1 MLGALL
7 FGQRIT
13 RRQVW
18 AMTVSYAG
26 IMLVFAQELR
36 FEGRHVALGTALVF
50 ASAASYAVYLVYSGE
65 VVKRLGALRLTG
77 WASLVACVLC
87 IAQFA
92 VLRPLDA
99 ALVVQPVIWLSVLN
113 ATLCTVAPVFMV
125 MKAIELIGAPLT
137 SQTGMVGPMFTILL
151 GVLLL
156 GEPFNLIVL
165 AGTALVLSGVWWAA
179 RRA

>member
-1 MLGALL
+1 M
-7 FGQRIT
+7 
-13 RRQVW
+13 
-18 AMTVSYAG
+18 
-26 IMLVFAQELR
+26 
-36 FEGRHVALGTALVF
+36 
-50 ASAASYAVYLVYSGE
+50 
-65 VVKRLGALRLTG
+65 
-77 WASLVACVLC
+77 ACVLC

-92 VLRPLDA
+92 VLRPMDA
-99 ALVVQPVIWLSVLN
+99 ALVAQPVIWLSVLN